1 MALVIFA
8 QSLGPAIM
16 LVLCNVIFLSSLG
29 SQLYEHAPNANSAAI
44 IKAGATGFRSI
55 VQLEDLPGVL
65 IAYANSID
73 RVFYLVAAVGAACA
87 LVLWGM
93 GWHDLR
99 KKDSKQKSEENVAEK
114 GDR

>member
-1 MALVIFA
+1 M
-8 QSLGPAIM
+8 
-16 LVLCNVIFLSSLG
+16 
-29 SQLYEHAPNANSAAI
+29 
-44 IKAGATGFRSI
+44 
-55 VQLEDLPGVL
+55 EDLPGVL